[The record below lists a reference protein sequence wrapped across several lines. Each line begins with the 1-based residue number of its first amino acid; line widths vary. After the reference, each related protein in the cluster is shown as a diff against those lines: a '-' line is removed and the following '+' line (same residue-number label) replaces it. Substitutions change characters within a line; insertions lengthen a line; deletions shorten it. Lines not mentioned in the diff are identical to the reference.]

1 MENKGNNNNNGGN
14 NNGGNNKNG
23 MTIMIFILTALL
35 VLFLTSLLNSCAKDA
50 TNKEITYS
58 EFIDMVEKDKVESV
72 TFTSSRINITP
83 KGENKLYRITYY
95 TAELNDESLIPLLKE
110 HDVKFGGTV
119 EDVSTMI
126 MWNMLSYILPLVLVW
141 VLLYFLIFRKMG
153 SGGMMGVGKTTAKV
167 YVEKSTGVTFRDV
180 AGQDEAKESL
190 QEVVDFL
197 HNPRK
202 YTDIGASFPRE
213 RYW

>member
-72 TFTSSRINITP
+72 TLHPAESTLPPKERINYT
-83 KGENKLYRITYY
+83 ELRIIRQ
-95 TAELNDESLIPLLKE
+95 N
-110 HDVKFGGTV
+110 
-119 EDVSTMI
+119 
-126 MWNMLSYILPLVLVW
+126 
-141 VLLYFLIFRKMG
+141 
-153 SGGMMGVGKTTAKV
+153 
-167 YVEKSTGVTFRDV
+167 
-180 AGQDEAKESL
+180 
-190 QEVVDFL
+190 
-197 HNPRK
+197 
-202 YTDIGASFPRE
+202 
-213 RYW
+213 